1 MKINQLILTEKFLLA
16 IDDIAKLLSISRESA
31 KVTAS
36 RYVTAGF
43 LVRLKRDLYITAERF
58 SRLKEEDLFRIA
70 NLIQVP
76 SYISLTTALSY
87 YNISAQQQ
95 QNFIE
100 SIQIKRTKTVKAKNI
115 EFVYTKIKKE
125 MYTGF
130 ELLNDFF
137 IALPEKAIADAVYLT
152 AMSRYNCDFDAIDFK
167 KVKKNKSEQFINL
180 TNKRAKTF
188 WNQLCKTYG
197 V

>member
-1 MKINQLILTEKFLLA
+1 MKYYKLAEAEKTLLG
-16 IDDIAKLLSISRESA
+16 IDDIANTLVISRESA

-36 RYVTAGF
+36 RYAAAGF
-43 LVRLKRDLYITAERF
+43 LVRLKRDLYIPAEKLM
-58 SRLKEEDLFRIA
+58 RLKEEELFHIA
-70 NLIQVP
+70 NIVQVP

-87 YNISAQQQ
+87 YNVSAQQQ

-100 SIQIKRTKTVKAKNI
+100 SIQLKRTKTVKAKNI
-115 EFVYTKIKKE
+115 EFAYTKIKKE

-130 ELLNDFF
+130 DLLNDFF

-152 AMSRYNCDFDAIDFK
+152 AIGKYNCDFDAVDFK
-167 KVKKNKSEQFINL
+167 KIKKSRVEQFINL
-180 TNKRAKTF
+180 TNRRTKTF
-188 WNQLCKTYG
+188 WGQLCKTYR

>member
-1 MKINQLILTEKFLLA
+1 MKINQLILTEKILLA

-43 LVRLKRDLYITAERF
+43 FVRLKRDLYIPTEKF
-58 SRLKEEDLFRIA
+58 NRLKEEEVFRIA

-167 KVKKNKSEQFINL
+167 KVKKNKIEQFINT
-180 TNKRAKTF
+180 TNKRVKTF
-188 WNQLCKTYG
+188 WVRLCKIYR